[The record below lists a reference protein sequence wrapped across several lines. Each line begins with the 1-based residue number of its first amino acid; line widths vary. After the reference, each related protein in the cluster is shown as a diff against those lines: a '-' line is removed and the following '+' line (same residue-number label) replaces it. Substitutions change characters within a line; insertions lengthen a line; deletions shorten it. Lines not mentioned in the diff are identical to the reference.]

1 MTFTI
6 PAHIPADALVECV
19 PNFSEGRDP
28 EKIARITAVIEAVPG
43 VRLLDVDPG
52 KATHRTVVT
61 FVGPPAAVLQAA
73 YAAIGRAAEE
83 IDMRG
88 HTGEHPR
95 MGATDVCPLVPVRG
109 ISMEQC
115 VELAGILAQA
125 VGEGLDIP
133 VYLYERAARR
143 PENQDLA
150 RVRSGEYEGLAARL
164 VEGGEDRPDFGPAVW
179 NERLARTGATV
190 IGARPFLVAFNI
202 NLNTV
207 NERKAMKIAALLREK
222 GIYRKDDKGQIIR
235 DEQGRGIR
243 DPGLFKAVKAIGW
256 TIPEYGRCQISINF
270 TDTAVSPL
278 HAVVDAAR
286 RLADQEGLVVTGCEL
301 VGLTPLSDLLAAG
314 RHYLSRQGQNPG
326 APDGE
331 LIEVAIQSMG
341 LRELGPFRPE
351 ERILEYKLG
360 RDGALVG
367 STVRAFCDQLAS
379 RSPAPGGGSV
389 ASLCGALGAGLAA
402 MVAQLTTGK
411 AGYEAVWS
419 ECDSAAVQAQALRE
433 QFLSDVDADTA
444 AFDKIMAAFALPKGD
459 PDEKRARGRAIQAAT
474 REAIEVPLRVLERAV
489 RALDPVEVALT
500 GNDNARSDAGVAA
513 LVLRAAAEGAWYNV
527 AINLSGFKDPTLS
540 AEFRARG
547 EAAIGVV
554 RQRTEAIS
562 AKVRADLGA

>member
-28 EKIARITAVIEAVPG
+28 ERIARITSVIEAVPG
-43 VRLLDVDPG
+43 VSLLDVDPG

-61 FVGPPAAVLQAA
+61 FVGSPAAVLQAA
-73 YAAIGRAAEE
+73 YAAIERAAEV

-109 ISMEQC
+109 ITMEQC
-115 VELAGILAQA
+115 AELAVILGQA
-125 VGEGLDIP
+125 VGEGLSIP

-143 PENQDLA
+143 PENRDLA
-150 RVRSGEYEGLAARL
+150 RIRTGEYEGLAARL
-164 VEGGEDRPDFGPAVW
+164 VEGGTDLPDFGPAVW
-179 NERLARTGATV
+179 NERTARTGGTV

-222 GIYRKDDKGQIIR
+222 GIYRKDAQGQIVR
-235 DEQGRGIR
+235 DENGQGIR
-243 DPGLFKAVKAIGW
+243 DPGMFKAVKAIGW

-270 TDTAVSPL
+270 TDTSVSPL

-314 RHYLSRQGQNPG
+314 RHYLARQGQNPG
-326 APDGE
+326 APDRE
-331 LIEVAIQSMG
+331 LIEVAVQSMG
-341 LRELGPFRPE
+341 LRELAPFVPE
-351 ERILEYKLG
+351 QRILDYKIA

-367 STVRAFCDQLAS
+367 SSVRQFCDQLAS

-389 ASLCGALGAGLAA
+389 ASLCGALGTGLAA

-411 AGYEAVWS
+411 AGFEGVWA
-419 ECDSAAVQAQALRE
+419 DSDAAAVQAQALRE
-433 QFLSDVDADTA
+433 QFLADVDADTA
-444 AFDKIMAAFALPKGD
+444 AFDAIMAAFALPKGS
-459 PDEKRARGRAIQAAT
+459 PEEKRARGQAIQAAT
-474 REAIEVPLRVLERAV
+474 KGAIEVPLRVLERTVA
-489 RALDPVEVALT
+489 ALDPVEVALR

-527 AINLSGFKDPTLS
+527 SINLGGFKN
-540 AEFRARG
+540 AELAASYKARG
-547 EAAIGVV
+547 EAAIAIV
-554 RQRTEAIS
+554 RQRTEAFG
-562 AKVRADLGA
+562 ARVRTDLGA